1 MKLFLL
7 VLKQVKNY
15 LVLLVTLMI
24 SRKNMR
30 ISAKRL
36 TILVFIR
43 VI

>member
-7 VLKQVKNY
+7 VLKQAKNY

-30 ISAKRL
+30 ISAKR
-36 TILVFIR
+36 
-43 VI
+43 